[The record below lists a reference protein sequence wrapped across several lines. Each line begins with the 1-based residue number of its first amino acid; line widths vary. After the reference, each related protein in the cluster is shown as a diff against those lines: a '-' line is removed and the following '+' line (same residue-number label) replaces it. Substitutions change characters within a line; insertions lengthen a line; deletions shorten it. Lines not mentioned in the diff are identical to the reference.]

1 MTRIMTASAVLLVLA
16 GCGSPEVVMDQ
27 VKNARGQGVTREF
40 QGPYD
45 KIFGLV
51 LAVASTN
58 KLELVEQDKAK
69 GRILLASGMSSG
81 SFGERIAVFVSR
93 SGPRSTNVE
102 IVSKP
107 VSQRMAIHEDWPK
120 LLFGEIEYGLA
131 SDRRFK

>member
-1 MTRIMTASAVLLVLA
+1 MRMIIASALLSVLA
-16 GCGSPEVVMDQ
+16 ACGSAEVMDQ

-45 KIFGLV
+45 KVYALV
-51 LAVASTN
+51 LAVALTN
-58 KLELVEQDKAK
+58 KLDLVEQDKAM
-69 GRILLASGMSSG
+69 GRILLSSGMSAG
-81 SFGERIAVFVSR
+81 SFGERIAVFVNR

-107 VSQRMAIHEDWPK
+107 VSQGFAIHEDWPK
-120 LLFGEIEYGLA
+120 LLFGEIEYGLT

>member
-1 MTRIMTASAVLLVLA
+1 MRMLIASAVLLVLA
-16 GCGSPEVVMDQ
+16 ACGSAEVMDQ
-27 VKNARGQGVTREF
+27 VKDARGQGVTREF

-45 KIFGLV
+45 KVYALV
-51 LAVASTN
+51 LAVASRN
-58 KLELVEQDKAK
+58 KLDLVEQDKAA
-69 GRILLASGMSSG
+69 GRILLSSGMSAG

-107 VSQRMAIHEDWPK
+107 VSQRLAIHEDWPK
-120 LLFGEIEYGLA
+120 LLFAEIEYGLT